1 VKTTADAR
9 GVARSNLTT
18 QASAAAS
25 RRRRG
30 RSPRS
35 ETELLAEI
43 KVVSADQPTYGYRR
57 VHALIRRRRREEGG
71 AAVNVKRVYR
81 MMKARGLLL
90 ARHTGDRRG
99 LSEVSV
105 EQNRDPTNRNR
116 IRGSVGRTSGQDVAK
131 SISIKD
137 RDCKSGGCA
146 RKVVEHRESCAV
158 SFRTEGVARHPD
170 RGAEVSRG
178 HTRPARRPKAR
189 TVPDKGSKERASR
202 SDVS

>member
-1 VKTTADAR
+1 MKTTADAR

-81 MMKARGLLL
+81 IMKAHGL
-90 ARHTGDRRG
+90 
-99 LSEVSV
+99 
-105 EQNRDPTNRNR
+105 
-116 IRGSVGRTSGQDVAK
+116 
-131 SISIKD
+131 
-137 RDCKSGGCA
+137 
-146 RKVVEHRESCAV
+146 
-158 SFRTEGVARHPD
+158 
-170 RGAEVSRG
+170 
-178 HTRPARRPKAR
+178 
-189 TVPDKGSKERASR
+189 
-202 SDVS
+202 